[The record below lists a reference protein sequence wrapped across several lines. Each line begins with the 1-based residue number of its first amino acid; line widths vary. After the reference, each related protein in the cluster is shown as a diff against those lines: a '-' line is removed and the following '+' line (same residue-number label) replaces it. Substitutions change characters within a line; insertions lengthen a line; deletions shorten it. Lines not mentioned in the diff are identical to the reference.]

1 MNVFHYKTKGGKD
14 VIFSYLD
21 NLPAEEKA
29 RGLAII
35 DSLKKDGTKAL
46 EVLDTRQLVGKLWEI
61 KFSHHRIMYVIVD
74 RNNMYLIHACKK
86 QKNKTEKTE
95 LRKAIQRVKELERL
109 IGKRLIQG
117 GK

>member
-35 DSLKKDGTKAL
+35 DSLKKT
-46 EVLDTRQLVGKLWEI
+46 EQKLL
-61 KFSHHRIMYVIVD
+61 KF
-74 RNNMYLIHACKK
+74 
-86 QKNKTEKTE
+86 
-95 LRKAIQRVKELERL
+95 
-109 IGKRLIQG
+109 
-117 GK
+117 